1 MRTPITAFV
10 TGATGF
16 IGTKLVNEL
25 VRRGAKVRALARS
38 SSDVSGLHGAA
49 IEKVDGDILD
59 RKALRS
65 GMEGCQQVFHLA
77 ARAKNWAKDKQEF
90 FGPNVEGTRNVLEAA
105 KAAGVERI
113 VCTSTIVTLGP
124 TAPQVVG
131 DENMP
136 RTTMNCFTEYE
147 ESKVVSEA
155 EVMEAARQGLPAVI
169 VNPTRVFGPGKLTEG
184 NSVTLLIDDYRR
196 GRLPILLNHGINVGN
211 YAFVDDLVE
220 GYLLAMEKGVIGQRY
235 ILGGE
240 NASLRQF
247 FSLVDQ
253 ATGQR
258 HRQFNFPRWAAMTFA
273 RFEKCKA
280 QWFGVYPRITPG
292 WVETFLH
299 DWAFSCG
306 KAERELG
313 YRITPLAEAIR
324 KTCQWLDTQ
333 RNKSK

>member
-1 MRTPITAFV
+1 MNTPSTVFV

-38 SSDVSGLHGAA
+38 SSDLDGLEGEGV
-49 IEKVDGDILD
+49 EKVPGDILD
-59 RKALRS
+59 QKALRS
-65 GMEGCQQVFHLA
+65 GMEGCEGVFHLA
-77 ARAKNWAKDKQEF
+77 ARAKNWARDKQEF
-90 FGPNVEGTRNVLEAA
+90 FRPNVEGTANVLEAA

-113 VCTSTIVTLGP
+113 VCTSTIVTFGP
-124 TAPQVVG
+124 TAPGLVG
-131 DENMP
+131 DETMP
-136 RTTMNCFTEYE
+136 RSRSPFTEYE
-147 ESKVVSEA
+147 ETKLVSERQLL
-155 EVMEAARQGLPAVI
+155 EAACQGVPVVI

-196 GRLPILLNHGINVGN
+196 GRLPILLNRGINVGN
-211 YAFVDDLVE
+211 YAFVDDLVQ
-220 GYLLAMEKGVIGQRY
+220 GYILAMEKGGIGQRY

-240 NASLRQF
+240 NASLRRL
-247 FSLVDQ
+247 FSLVDR

-258 HRQFNFPRWAAMTFA
+258 HRQFNFPGWAAMTYA

-280 QWFGVYPRITPG
+280 EWFGIYPRITPG
-292 WVETFLH
+292 WVETFLA

-313 YRITPLAEAIR
+313 YTITPLAEAIR
-324 KTCQWLDTQ
+324 ETCQWLDA
-333 RNKSK
+333 RRSNGK